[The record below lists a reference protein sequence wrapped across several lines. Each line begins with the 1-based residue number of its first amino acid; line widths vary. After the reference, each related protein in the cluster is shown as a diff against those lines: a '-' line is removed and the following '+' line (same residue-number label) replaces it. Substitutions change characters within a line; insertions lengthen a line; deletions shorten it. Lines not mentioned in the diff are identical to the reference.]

1 MRKRVCLLLLTLCL
15 LLSACAPAHQAGA
28 DTVPKP
34 DASGEQ
40 QGASDRESL
49 SESGTQQTGSDGG
62 NLSESGTQ
70 QTGSDGG
77 NLSASGAQQ
86 TEPDV
91 ETPSI
96 SADIP
101 VSELSE
107 RDQNW
112 INDIH
117 YLQNQYKKYHP
128 DPFYLCSEEE
138 FDQKID
144 WLCQHVESLSDNDI
158 FFELSAILAGMGDIH
173 TNISLPDSFYDDL
186 FPIGVSYF
194 GGRLYLRS
202 YLKGYEQFEPYL
214 LREIV
219 AVNGVDIS
227 YLEQKFESII
237 NPDNTWVSRETFCTH
252 YFIPAFFDW
261 AGCGYQDG
269 YTFQILDENQQ
280 VQSVEVPFVS
290 RVEYEATPKVYP
302 KSWVYLF
309 DMEDENWTEYREGDN
324 GGYVY
329 MNLAQM
335 DSLAESHY
343 QELFEKTADLLEA
356 HPECNKLVIDLRNN
370 PGGFLRVHNYLHED
384 VQIIKALSL
393 DQTYVLIGGYTMS
406 AATTCV
412 SLFKEELNAIT
423 VGEPAGQF
431 TSFFYYRPTIKIV
444 LPQSQ
449 LSISVS
455 TDWYEGDNFAGAVYD
470 EDGRLYE
477 WENTILPDV
486 YIHQDIEDIR
496 QGKNSALEWILAQ

>member
-1 MRKRVCLLLLTLCL
+1 MRKRVCLLLLTFCL
-15 LLSACAPAHQAGA
+15 LLSACPPAHQTGA

-40 QGASDRESL
+40 QGASDGEIFP
-49 SESGTQQTGSDGG
+49 ESGSQEIS
-62 NLSESGTQ
+62 
-70 QTGSDGG
+70 
-77 NLSASGAQQ
+77 
-86 TEPDV
+86 DV
-91 ETPSI
+91 ETLSI

-107 RDQNW
+107 RDRNW

-117 YLQNQYKKYHP
+117 YLQNHYKKYHP

-138 FDQKID
+138 FNQEID
-144 WLCQHVESLSDNDI
+144 WLCQHVDSLSDNDI

-194 GGRLYLRS
+194 GGRLYLRF

-290 RVEYEATPKVYP
+290 SVEYEATPKVFP
-302 KSWVYLF
+302 KSWAYLF
-309 DMEDENWTEYREGDN
+309 DVEEGNRAEYHEGDN

-329 MNLAQM
+329 INLEQM
-335 DSLAESHY
+335 GSLAESHY

-370 PGGFLRVHNYLHED
+370 PGGFMRVHNYLRED
-384 VQIIKALSL
+384 VQLIKALPI

-406 AATTCV
+406 AAMSCI
-412 SLFKEELNAIT
+412 SLFKEELNAVT

-431 TSFFYYRPTIKIV
+431 TSCFGYSSRLNIV

-449 LSISVS
+449 LSVSVS
-455 TDWYEGDNFAGAVYD
+455 TAWYEGDNFAGAVYD

-477 WENTILPDV
+477 WENTTLPDV
-486 YIHQDIEDIR
+486 YIHQDIKDIR

>member
-1 MRKRVCLLLLTLCL
+1 MKKRVCLLLLTFCL

-34 DASGEQ
+34 DASGDQ
-40 QGASDRESL
+40 QAGV
-49 SESGTQQTGSDGG
+49 DGG
-62 NLSESGTQ
+62 NLSISEEQ
-70 QTGSDGG
+70 YTGSDGEIF
-77 NLSASGAQQ
+77 SEAGAQQ
-86 TEPDV
+86 TEPGV

-107 RDQNW
+107 RDRNW

-117 YLQNQYKKYHP
+117 YLQNHYKKYHP

-138 FDQKID
+138 FDQEID
-144 WLCQHVESLSDNDI
+144 WLCQHVDSLSDNDI

-194 GGRLYLRS
+194 GGRLYLRF

-219 AVNGVDIS
+219 AVNGVDMS

-290 RVEYEATPKVYP
+290 RVEYEATPKVFP
-302 KSWVYLF
+302 KSWAYLF
-309 DMEDENWTEYREGDN
+309 DVEEGNRAEYHEGDN

-329 MNLAQM
+329 INLEQM
-335 DSLAESHY
+335 GSLAESHY

-370 PGGFLRVHNYLHED
+370 PGGFMRVHNYLRED
-384 VQIIKALSL
+384 VQLIKALPI

-406 AATTCV
+406 AAMGCV

-496 QGKNSALEWILAQ
+496 QGKDSALEWILTQ

>member
-1 MRKRVCLLLLTLCL
+1 MKKRVCLLLLAFCL
-15 LLSACAPAHQAGA
+15 LLSACAPAYQAGA
-28 DTVPKP
+28 DVVPEP
-34 DASGEQ
+34 GESGEPHEESDSEVPSASGEQ
-40 QGASDRESL
+40 H
-49 SESGTQQTGSDGG
+49 
-62 NLSESGTQ
+62 
-70 QTGSDGG
+70 
-77 NLSASGAQQ
+77 

-91 ETPSI
+91 EVPSA
-96 SADIP
+96 SGEQRTEPDAEVP
-101 VSELSE
+101 STSETVPMPELSE
-107 RDQNW
+107 RDRNW

-117 YLQNQYKKYHP
+117 YLQNHYKKYHP

-138 FDQKID
+138 FDQEID
-144 WLCQHVESLSDNDI
+144 WLCQHVDSLSDNDI

-194 GGRLYLRS
+194 DGRLYLTS
-202 YLKGYEQFEPYL
+202 YLEGYEQFGSYL

-261 AGCGYQDG
+261 AGCDYQDG

-280 VQSVEVPFVS
+280 VQSVEAPLVS
-290 RVEYEATPKVYP
+290 YAEYDAASIVLPE
-302 KSWVYLF
+302 SWTYLA
-309 DMEDENWTEYREGDN
+309 DAEEGNRAEYHEGDN

-329 MNLAQM
+329 INLEQM
-335 DSLAESHY
+335 GSLAESHY

-370 PGGFLRVHNYLHED
+370 PGGFMRVHNYLRED
-384 VQIIKALSL
+384 VQLIKALPIN
-393 DQTYVLIGGYTMS
+393 QTYVLIGGYTMS
-406 AATTCV
+406 AAMGCV

-449 LSISVS
+449 LSVSVS
-455 TDWYEGDNFAGAVYD
+455 TNWYEGDNFAGAVYD

-496 QGKNSALEWILAQ
+496 QGKDSVLEWILAQ